1 MGTNFKTKR
10 PPRMYGLIFEN
21 FSGYIKVKY
30 GEDAWDNVRRL
41 ANIDS
46 PTFSIHQV
54 YPEQLLG
61 KIAKKTFTTLGC
73 NADEFFEG
81 MGFYFI
87 EFAAQYGYGDV
98 LALLGRELRDFLN
111 GLDNLHE
118 YLKFSYPRI
127 RAPSYFVDNETPQGL
142 MLHYRSK
149 RRGFTT
155 YTIGQL
161 KAVADT
167 YYKIEMAIE
176 VKESEIKFD
185 TVHVSFQMTF
195 DNKTKAKAN
204 SDLVREEA
212 RLPAVSSSVLFE
224 IFPFIIVFGEDMQ
237 VQSIGRSLNQ
247 ILPNLP
253 GQKMNEFFDVVR
265 PLIEFKFD
273 NILSRSNNIF
283 ELMTNEAIDIL
294 LKTGG
299 APGGEGDDDGDDDNM
314 MEEEV
319 DKSLHLKGQM
329 NFMADWNVVMF
340 LGSPAI
346 KDLEQLAQAGLYIC
360 DLSMH
365 DFSRDLLLASSQQSN
380 ELKDALDSEME
391 KTKLMEESMSKL
403 DQEMKR
409 SDDLLSQMMPK
420 SVAQKI
426 KDGASAVETCEIF
439 EMVTIVFND
448 IPMFGDICAQCD
460 GMQIV
465 AMLNNMFGMFDVLS
479 DKNKVYKV
487 ETVKDCFVGVAG
499 APERTKNH
507 AELIM
512 DMAMD
517 MRDCVQFVKDPRP
530 GTDGHIKIR
539 LGSHSGQVVGGIV
552 GNKCPRYCLFGDA
565 MNTSSRMMSFGQ
577 EQNIHV
583 SGAVK
588 GLLPASY
595 TVKERGKVT
604 VKGKGEMVTFWVE
617 SKANR
622 IPPTEEELQAALAA
636 LQAKKKEEATG
647 EKAEEAPKA
656 EA

>member
-1 MGTNFKTKR
+1 
-10 PPRMYGLIFEN
+10 MYGLIFEN

-30 GEDAWDNVRRL
+30 GEEAWDNIRRL
-41 ANIDS
+41 SNIDS

-54 YPEQLLG
+54 YPEQMLG

-81 MGFYFI
+81 MGYYFVA
-87 EFAAQYGYGDV
+87 FAAQYGYGDV

-155 YTIGQL
+155 YTMGQL
-161 KAVADT
+161 KAVAET
-167 YYKIEMAIE
+167 YYKIDMAIE

-185 TVHVSFQMTF
+185 TVHVSFQLTF
-195 DNKTKAKAN
+195 DNKTKAIVN

-224 IFPFIIVFGEDMQ
+224 IFPFIMVFGEDMSIQ
-237 VQSIGRSLNQ
+237 TIGRSLSQ

-253 GQKMNEFFDVVR
+253 GQKMTEIFDVVR

-283 ELMTNEAIDIL
+283 ELMTNEPIDVL

-299 APGGEGDDDGDDDNM
+299 ASGGDDDGDDDEENL
-314 MEEEV
+314 MEEDV
-319 DKSLHLKGQM
+319 DRSLHLKGQM
-329 NFMADWNVVMF
+329 HFMADWNVVMF
-340 LGSPAI
+340 LCSPAL
-346 KDLEQLAQAGLYIC
+346 KDIEQLASSGLYVC

-380 ELKDALDSEME
+380 ELKDALSAEVE
-391 KTKLMEESMSKL
+391 KTKAMEESMSKL
-403 DQEMKR
+403 DTEMRR
-409 SDDLLSQMMPK
+409 SDELLSQMMPK
-420 SVAQKI
+420 SVAVKI
-426 KDGASAVETCEIF
+426 KEGASAVDTCEIY

-465 AMLNNMFGMFDVLS
+465 NMLNSMFGMFDVLS

-517 MRDCVQFVKDPRP
+517 MRDVVQFVKDPRP

-588 GLLPASY
+588 ALLPASY

-604 VKGKGEMVTFWVE
+604 VKGKGEMVTYWVE

-622 IPPTEEELQAALAA
+622 IPPAEADITAAVAA
-636 LQAKKKEEATG
+636 IAAKKAG
-647 EKAEEAPKA
+647 AAAEEAAPEEAAA
-656 EA
+656 E

>member
-1 MGTNFKTKR
+1 
-10 PPRMYGLIFEN
+10 MYGLIFEN

-41 ANIDS
+41 SNIDS

-81 MGFYFI
+81 MGFYFV

-161 KAVADT
+161 KAVAET
-167 YYKIEMAIE
+167 YYKMEMAIE

-185 TVHVSFQMTF
+185 TVHVSFQLTF
-195 DNKTKAKAN
+195 DNKTKAIIN

-224 IFPFIIVFGEDMQ
+224 IFPFIMVFGEDMA
-237 VQSIGRSLNQ
+237 VQTIGRSLNN

-253 GQKMNEFFDVVR
+253 GQRMTEIFDVVR

-283 ELMTNEAIDIL
+283 ELMTNEPIDVL

-299 APGGEGDDDGDDDNM
+299 AGGADGDDEVDDDENL
-314 MEEEV
+314 MEEDV
-319 DKSLHLKGQM
+319 DRSLHLKGQM
-329 NFMADWNVVMF
+329 HFMADWNVVMF
-340 LGSPAI
+340 LCSPAL
-346 KDLEQLAQAGLYIC
+346 KDIEQLASSGLYIC

-380 ELKDALDSEME
+380 ELKDALSAEVE
-391 KTKLMEESMSKL
+391 KTKAMEESMSKL
-403 DQEMKR
+403 DTEMRR
-409 SDDLLSQMMPK
+409 SDELLSQMMPK
-420 SVAQKI
+420 SVALKI
-426 KDGASAVETCEIF
+426 KEGASAVDTCEIF

-465 AMLNNMFGMFDVLS
+465 NMLNSMFGMFDVLS

-507 AELIM
+507 AEMIM

-517 MRDCVQFVKDPRP
+517 MRDVVQFVKDPRP
-530 GTDGHIKIR
+530 GTDTHIKIR

-583 SGAVK
+583 SAAVK
-588 GLLPASY
+588 GLLPAAY

-604 VKGKGEMVTFWVE
+604 VKGKGEMITYWVE

-622 IPPTEEELQAALAA
+622 IPPAEDDLKAAMAA
-636 LQAKKKEEATG
+636 IAAKKAG
-647 EKAEEAPKA
+647 AAA
-656 EA
+656 EAEAAAETAAE

>member
-1 MGTNFKTKR
+1 M
-10 PPRMYGLIFEN
+10 
-21 FSGYIKVKY
+21 
-30 GEDAWDNVRRL
+30 
-41 ANIDS
+41 
-46 PTFSIHQV
+46 
-54 YPEQLLG
+54 LG

-73 NADEFFEG
+73 NSDEFFEG
-81 MGFYFI
+81 MGYYFV
-87 EFAAQYGYGDV
+87 EFASQYGYGDV
-98 LALLGRELRDFLN
+98 LALLGRELRDFLS

-161 KAVADT
+161 KAVAET
-167 YYKIEMAIE
+167 YYKIEIGIE

-195 DNKTKAKAN
+195 DNKTKAIVN

-224 IFPFIIVFGEDMQ
+224 IFPFVIVFGEDMG
-237 VQSIGRSLNQ
+237 VQTIGRSLQQ

-253 GQKMNEFFDVVR
+253 GQKMSDVFDVVR

-283 ELMTNEAIDIL
+283 ELMTNEPIDVL

-299 APGGEGDDDGDDDNM
+299 APGGEGDEDDDDQNL

-329 NFMADWNVVMF
+329 HFMADWNVVMF
-340 LGSPAI
+340 LCSPALN
-346 KDLEQLAQAGLYIC
+346 DVEQLAASGLFIC

-380 ELKDALDSEME
+380 ELKDALAAEVERTKAME
-391 KTKLMEESMSKL
+391 DSMSKL
-403 DQEMKR
+403 DREMRR
-409 SDDLLSQMMPK
+409 SDELLSQMMPK

-426 KDGASAVETCEIF
+426 KEGASAVETCEIF

-465 AMLNNMFGMFDVLS
+465 GMLNNMFGMFDVLS

-499 APERTKNH
+499 APERCKNH

-517 MRDCVQFVKDPRP
+517 MRDVVQFVKDPRP
-530 GTDGHIKIR
+530 NSDGHIKIR

-583 SGAVK
+583 SSTVK

-604 VKGKGEMVTFWVE
+604 VKGKGEMVTYWVE

-622 IPPTEEELQAALAA
+622 VPPVEGDIQAALAA
-636 LQAKKKEEATG
+636 LAAKKQGEA
-647 EKAEEAPKA
+647 EKAEEGGEAA
-656 EA
+656 EAAA

>member
-1 MGTNFKTKR
+1 
-10 PPRMYGLIFEN
+10 MYGLIFEN

-41 ANIDS
+41 ANIDT

-61 KIAKKTFTTLGC
+61 KVAKKTFTTLGC

-81 MGFYFI
+81 MGYYFV
-87 EFAAQYGYGDV
+87 EFAALFGYGDV

-127 RAPSYFVDNETPQGL
+127 RAPSYFVDQETPAGL

-149 RRGFTT
+149 RRGFST

-161 KAVADT
+161 KAVAET
-167 YYKIEMAIE
+167 YYKIELAIE
-176 VKESEIKFD
+176 IKESEIKFD
-185 TVHVSFQMTF
+185 TVHVSFQLIF
-195 DNKTKAKAN
+195 DNKQKAIAN

-283 ELMTNEAIDIL
+283 ELMTNEAIDVL

-299 APGGEGDDDGDDDNM
+299 AAGGEGEEEDDDGNM

-340 LGSPAI
+340 LSSPAI
-346 KDLEQLAQAGLYIC
+346 KNLEQLASSGLFIC

-380 ELKDALDSEME
+380 ELKDALDSEVE
-391 KTKLMEESMSKL
+391 KTKAMEESMAKL
-403 DQEMKR
+403 DVEMKR
-409 SDDLLSQMMPK
+409 SDELLSQMMPK

-448 IPMFGDICAQCD
+448 IPIFGDICAQCD

-583 SGAVK
+583 SSTVK
-588 GLLPASY
+588 GLLPAAY

-604 VKGKGEMVTFWVE
+604 VKGKGEMVTYWVE

-622 IPPTEEELQAALAA
+622 IPPTEEDLQAALAA
-636 LQAKKKEEATG
+636 LQAKK
-647 EKAEEAPKA
+647 AEEAKGGGGEEAKA

>member
-1 MGTNFKTKR
+1 
-10 PPRMYGLIFEN
+10 MYGLIFEN

-30 GEDAWDNVRRL
+30 GEEAWDNVRRL
-41 ANIDS
+41 ANVDT
-46 PTFSIHQV
+46 PTFSIHHV

-87 EFAAQYGYGDV
+87 EFCSKFGYGDV
-98 LALLGRELRDFLN
+98 LALLGRELRDFLS

-118 YLKFSYPRI
+118 YLKFSYPRL
-127 RAPSYFVDNETPQGL
+127 RAPSYFVDNESATGL

-161 KAVADT
+161 KAVAET
-167 YYKIEMAIE
+167 YYKIEIAIE

-185 TVHVSFQMTF
+185 TVHVSFQLTF
-195 DNKTKAKAN
+195 DNKTKTTLN

-224 IFPFIIVFGEDMQ
+224 IFPFIIVFGEDMM
-237 VQSIGRSLNQ
+237 VQSLGRSLTQ
-247 ILPNLP
+247 IVP
-253 GQKMNEFFDVVR
+253 GLLGSKMNEYFDVVR

-273 NILSRSNNIF
+273 NILSRANNIF
-283 ELMTNEAIDIL
+283 ELMTNEPIDKL
-294 LKTGG
+294 LKAKGVMGG
-299 APGGEGDDDGDDDNM
+299 DEDGEDDDDQNLMD
-314 MEEEV
+314 EEV

-340 LGSPAI
+340 LCSPAI
-346 KDLEQLAQAGLYIC
+346 KNLDDLNFAGLFIC

-380 ELKDALDSEME
+380 DLKDALDSEME
-391 KTKLMEESMSKL
+391 KTKLMEESMLKL
-403 DQEMKR
+403 DEEMKR
-409 SDDLLSQMMPK
+409 SDLLLSQMMPK
-420 SVAQKI
+420 SVSEKV
-426 KDGASAVETCEIF
+426 KNGASPVETCEIY
-439 EMVTIVFND
+439 ESVTIVFND
-448 IPMFGDICAQCD
+448 VPLFGEICTTCD

-465 AMLNNMFGMFDVLS
+465 EMLNIMFGIFDNLS
-479 DKNKVYKV
+479 DRNGVYKV

-499 APERTKNH
+499 APERSKDH
-507 AELIM
+507 AEKIM

-530 GTDGHIKIR
+530 GVDTHIKIR

-577 EQNIHV
+577 EQCVHV

-588 GLLPASY
+588 DLLPPAYS
-595 TVKERGKVT
+595 VKERGKVT
-604 VKGKGEMVTFWVE
+604 VKGKGEMLTYWVE

-622 IPPTEEELQAALAA
+622 IPPTKDEIYPSQMNTQPA
-636 LQAKKKEEATG
+636 
-647 EKAEEAPKA
+647 A
-656 EA
+656 EAAPEPAAAE

>member
-1 MGTNFKTKR
+1 MGQPLEAT
-10 PPRMYGLIFEN
+10 MYGLIFEN
-21 FSGYIKVKY
+21 FSGYIKQKY
-30 GEDAWDNVRRL
+30 GEEAWDNVRRL

-81 MGFYFI
+81 MGFFFV

-161 KAVADT
+161 KAVAET
-167 YYKIEMAIE
+167 YYKMEMAIE

-195 DNKTKAKAN
+195 DNKTKAVVN

-224 IFPFIIVFGEDMQ
+224 IFPFVIVFGEDMV
-237 VQSIGRSLNQ
+237 VQTIGRSLNQ

-253 GQKMNEFFDVVR
+253 SQKMSDIFDVVR

-283 ELMTNEAIDIL
+283 ELMTNEPIDVL

-299 APGGEGDDDGDDDNM
+299 SPGGDDEEGDDDENL

-319 DKSLHLKGQM
+319 DKSLHMKGQM
-329 NFMADWNVVMF
+329 HFMADWNVVMF
-340 LGSPAI
+340 LCSPAI
-346 KDLEQLAQAGLYIC
+346 ANVEQLASSGLFIC

-380 ELKDALDSEME
+380 ELKDALTAEVE
-391 KTKLMEESMSKL
+391 KTKLMEESMVKL
-403 DQEMKR
+403 DHEMKR
-409 SDDLLSQMMPK
+409 SDELLSQMMPK

-426 KDGASAVETCEIF
+426 KEGASAVDTCEVF

-465 AMLNNMFGMFDVLS
+465 TMLNTMFGMFDVLS

-487 ETVKDCFVGVAG
+487 ETVKDCFVGVSG
-499 APERTKNH
+499 APERCKNH

-512 DMAMD
+512 DMALD
-517 MRDCVQFVKDPRP
+517 MRDVVQFVKDPRP

-577 EQNIHV
+577 EQNVHV
-583 SGAVK
+583 SAAVK

-604 VKGKGEMVTFWVE
+604 VKGKGEMTTYWVE

-622 IPPTEEELQAALAA
+622 VPPSEADIQAALAVLA
-636 LQAKKKEEATG
+636 AKKGPEKE
-647 EKAEEAPKA
+647 A
-656 EA
+656 EAAPPAEA